1 MRKTLWETLT
11 RIMAFFFIMA
21 LAYFLYRE
29 RLHFPSIAPRI
40 PIEYKQIPIY
50 TLWSLMRMTA
60 AYILS
65 LIFSYSYA
73 YLAATHPR
81 REGIMLAILDILQSV
96 PVLGFFPAVVLLFVN
111 LFKGTRIGV
120 ELASIILIFTSQAWN
135 ITFSV
140 YESIKTMPEDV
151 KEAIEL
157 IGLRGLKKFFTLIV
171 PTSIPRV
178 VYNSMLSWAGGWY
191 FLIACEIIAIGP
203 MNYHLPGLGSLMQ
216 EAVDKGRIDLAL
228 AGVSALIFVILLMYF
243 FIWQPLSFWAEK
255 FRYEMVSSTSEPPIT
270 YRLWLR
276 VGRTKLFSLF
286 SSIFHYLLNPIL
298 NLRLKPKINLSRN
311 TLSLI
316 YISLLTILLFL
327 SAFGV
332 TIGIISLYSSL
343 LQLKLSFLLKIPLAI
358 LSSMGRIASAYLI
371 SLLWTLPAAV
381 FIAKSE
387 KRESFFV
394 PIIQACASIPAIAF
408 FPFMVRY
415 IVGITG
421 NVNIAAILLILTGS
435 QWYLLFNLIGGV
447 KAIPTDIKQAAAVLG
462 IRGWRY
468 WRKILLPAVFP
479 SLITGSITAWG
490 GAWNALI
497 VAEWITFK
505 GKIYSAFGI
514 GYLLDYATYKLGNVA
529 LILISLASMSLTII
543 IINKFFWRKM
553 YELAARKY
561 RFEA

>member
-1 MRKTLWETLT
+1 MRRNIWETAT
-11 RIMAFFFIMA
+11 RIIVFFIVMA
-21 LAYFLYRE
+21 LAYFLYKE
-29 RLHFPSIAPRI
+29 RLHFPPIAPHI
-40 PIEYKQIPIY
+40 PTEYRKIPIY

-65 LIFSYSYA
+65 LLFSYIYA

-111 LFKGTRIGV
+111 LFKGARIGV
-120 ELASIILIFTSQAWN
+120 EIASIILIFTSQAWN

-140 YESIKTMPEDV
+140 YESIKTIPEDV
-151 KEAIEL
+151 KEAVDL
-157 IGLRGLKKFFTLIV
+157 MGLTGLRKFFSLIV
-171 PTSIPRV
+171 PSSIPRV

-203 MNYHLPGLGSLMQ
+203 MNFHLPGLGSLMQ

-228 AGVSALIFVILLMYF
+228 ASMLALISVIFIMYF
-243 FIWQPLSFWAEK
+243 LIWQPLSYWAEK
-255 FRYEMVSSTSEPPIT
+255 FRYEMVSSTSEPPLT
-270 YRLWLR
+270 YHLWLR
-276 VGRTKLFSLF
+276 IARTKFFSLLFSFFHRLIQPLL
-286 SSIFHYLLNPIL
+286 SIRI
-298 NLRLKPKINLSRN
+298 KPKVSFSPP
-311 TLSLI
+311 TLSFIQL
-316 YISLLTILLFL
+316 SLVTILLFL
-327 SAFGV
+327 VAFGTV
-332 TIGIISLYSSL
+332 IGFISLYSSL
-343 LQLKLSFLLKIPLAI
+343 LQIHFSFVVKIPLAV
-358 LSSMGRIASAYLI
+358 LASAGRIAAAYII
-371 SLLWTLPAAV
+371 SLLWTLPTAV
-381 FIAKSE
+381 FIASSE
-387 KRESFFV
+387 KRESFFL

-415 IVGITG
+415 IVGVTG

-447 KAIPTDIKQAAAVLG
+447 KAIPTEIKQAAQVLG
-462 IRGWRY
+462 IKGWRY
-468 WRKILLPAVFP
+468 WRKIFIPAVFP

-497 VAEWITFK
+497 VAEWITYK
-505 GKIYSAFGI
+505 KKLYTAFGI

-529 LILISLASMSLTII
+529 FILLCLASMSLTII
-543 IINKFFWRKM
+543 LINKYFWRRM

-561 RFEA
+561 KFEA